1 MIYITQAQETRL
13 KKAVVMSG
21 PCFYCSEPSKH
32 ADHIVPWIGGGLST
46 PRNLIPACASCNCKK
61 NRYMLDQDAR
71 AKAKMHAFIMEP
83 TVIDLLDYLHAKDLA
98 KLKSP
103 AGLEMAKL
111 IDFIYQPL
119 VERGLIEKV

>member
-1 MIYITQAQETRL
+1 
-13 KKAVVMSG
+13 
-21 PCFYCSEPSKH
+21 
-32 ADHIVPWIGGGLST
+32 
-46 PRNLIPACASCNCKK
+46 
-61 NRYMLDQDAR
+61 MLDQDAR